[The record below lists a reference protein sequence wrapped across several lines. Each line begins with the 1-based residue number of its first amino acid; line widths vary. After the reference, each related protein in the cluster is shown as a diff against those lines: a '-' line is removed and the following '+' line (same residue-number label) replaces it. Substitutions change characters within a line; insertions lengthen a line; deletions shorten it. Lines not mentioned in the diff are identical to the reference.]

1 MKNQFILFFISMILL
16 ISCGKTYK
24 LTEEDYKWMPYRGNE
39 TLVFKS
45 NTGDKDTIFLFKK
58 DTMVGY
64 FHPQTSS
71 DCYEVVS
78 VFGKHIDPDLVNGQP
93 HYLEREFFSIKK
105 TKDEYT
111 EMKILL
117 SAKNAV
123 FYRLSSIEIDSLMK
137 ANTIMIKSQFH
148 QYDDVYII
156 NGEDYQGNL
165 YERSNYIT
173 KVYWSKSNGL
183 IRYDKKDGVHWELAE
198 K

>member
-78 VFGKHIDPDLVNGQP
+78 V
-93 HYLEREFFSIKK
+93 
-105 TKDEYT
+105 
-111 EMKILL
+111 ILL

-137 ANTIMIKSQFH
+137 ANTITIKSQFH